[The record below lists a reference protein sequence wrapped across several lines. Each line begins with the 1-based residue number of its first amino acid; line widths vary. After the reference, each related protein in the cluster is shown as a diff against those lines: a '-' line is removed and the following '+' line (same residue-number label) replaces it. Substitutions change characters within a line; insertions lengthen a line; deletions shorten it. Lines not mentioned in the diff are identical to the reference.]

1 MPSIAGRMLLFPAF
15 AVLAVLVA
23 WRSRRATLLRLMA
36 PFVFL
41 LLALVIQL
49 ALDANSRRCARALAG
64 NSLAGQLSVWATCVS
79 TTDRPANSWAK
90 QLLAEATCLAAS
102 LTSKSAVA

>member
-1 MPSIAGRMLLFPAF
+1 M
-15 AVLAVLVA
+15 LAVLVA

-49 ALDANSRRCARALAG
+49 ALDANSRRCVSRLMLAG
-64 NSLAGQLSVWATCVS
+64 HATACPA
-79 TTDRPANSWAK
+79 TDEQVLQIADAAPASRK
-90 QLLAEATCLAAS
+90 GSCIR
-102 LTSKSAVA
+102 